1 MCCDKASDNR
11 INHLH
16 KRALKTAYSVS
27 TFEKLQKK
35 DNFVTTHVK
44 NLRILATELPKTKEN
59 LAVLIM
65 HKILDQKNIQNNL
78 SSQTDFQ
85 LGSVRIVN
93 YDLRALRYLGPR
105 IWNIVPQRVLNN
117 SR

>member
-16 KRALKTAYSVS
+16 KRAFKTAYSVS

-35 DNFVTTHVK
+35 DNFVTNHVK
-44 NLRILATELPKTKEN
+44 NLRILATEQPKIKVN

-65 HKILDQKNIQNNL
+65 HEI
-78 SSQTDFQ
+78 FE
-85 LGSVRIVN
+85 
-93 YDLRALRYLGPR
+93 
-105 IWNIVPQRVLNN
+105 
-117 SR
+117 